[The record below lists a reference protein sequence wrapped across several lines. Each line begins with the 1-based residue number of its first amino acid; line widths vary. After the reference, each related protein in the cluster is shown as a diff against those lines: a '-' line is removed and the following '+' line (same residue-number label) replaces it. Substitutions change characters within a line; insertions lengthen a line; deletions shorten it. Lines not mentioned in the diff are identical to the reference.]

1 MTKQSFQSTR
11 PSRGETDDSLFG
23 NIADKVSIHSPLA
36 GRDTKSLKALTG
48 TTWFQST
55 RPSRGETYAPHA
67 GTHSGKRFNPLAPR
81 GARRRPE
88 QNPTFAETFQST
100 RPSRGETHTGF
111 PLLHGMPFQSTRPS
125 RGETGEPDTVSAQG
139 RGFNPLAPRGARLI
153 PGGMACRAVRFNPLA
168 PRGARH
174 RRAERGGRA
183 EAVSIHSPLAGRDSP
198 PSRLISQKL
207 LFQSTRPSRG
217 ETEGQWNIYDL

>member
-1 MTKQSFQSTR
+1 M
-11 PSRGETDDSLFG
+11 
-23 NIADKVSIHSPLA
+23 VSIHSPLA
-36 GRDTKSLKALTG
+36 GRDIRT
-48 TTWFQST
+48 
-55 RPSRGETYAPHA
+55 
-67 GTHSGKRFNPLAPR
+67 
-81 GARRRPE
+81 ARRNT
-88 QNPTFAETFQST
+88 QWKA
-100 RPSRGETHTGF
+100 
-111 PLLHGMPFQSTRPS
+111 FQSTRPS

-183 EAVSIHSPLAGRDSP
+183 EAVSIHSPLAGRDVFPGSSEGMDETVSIHSPLAGRDSP